1 MTWPYKDLIAIQDL
15 SAGDIGTILD
25 MAASFK
31 EISRRDIKKVPTLR
45 GKTVV
50 LLFYEPSTRTRLSFE
65 LAAKRLSADT
75 TALSGSGS
83 SFTKGETIMDA
94 AHNVMAMAPDC
105 IVIRYPYAG
114 IPRKMA
120 ELLPCSVINAGD
132 GYHEHPTQAL
142 LDMYSIKEHFGR
154 IDGLRVAIVGDI
166 MHSRVARSNVYG
178 LQKMGAS
185 VVLVAPK
192 TLLPPGVETW
202 GVDVS
207 SQLNPIIPEA
217 DVVMMLRVQKE
228 RLNQQF
234 FSGEREYSIFYGLNK
249 KRVEMMKKDAVIMH
263 PGPMNRGVEITYDAA
278 DSARS
283 IILDQVENGV
293 AIRMTLLY
301 LSLGGSVNVD

>member
-1 MTWPYKDLIAIQDL
+1 MNWPHKDIIAIQDL
-15 SAGDIGTILD
+15 TSEEIGLILE
-25 MAASFK
+25 MASSFK

-50 LLFYEPSTRTRLSFE
+50 LLFYEASTRTRLSFE
-65 LAAKRLSADT
+65 IAAKRLSADT
-75 TALSGSGS
+75 TALSASGS
-83 SFTKGETIMDA
+83 SFSKGETIMDA
-94 AHNVMAMAPDC
+94 AYNVMAMAPDC
-105 IVIRYPYAG
+105 IIVRYPYAG
-114 IPRKMA
+114 IPKKMA

-142 LDMYSIKEHFGR
+142 LDMYSLKEHFGSLK
-154 IDGLRVAIVGDI
+154 GLKVAIVGDI

-178 LQKMGAS
+178 LKKMGAK

-192 TLLPPGVETW
+192 TLLPRGVETW
-202 GVDVS
+202 GADVMTEFD
-207 SQLNPIIPEA
+207 PVIPEVDA
-217 DVVMMLRVQKE
+217 VMMLRVQKE
-228 RLNQQF
+228 RLNERF
-234 FSGEREYSIFYGLNK
+234 FSDFREYSIFYGLNK
-249 KRVEMMKKDAVIMH
+249 RRVDMMKEGAVIMH

-301 LSLGGSVNVD
+301 LSMGGNINVD